1 MTTEY
6 SALHRAIL
14 ECGDHDYTDV
24 TTLHY
29 KFCYQYNYE
38 KKGKYALRLG
48 TALIYMRTIHRF
60 LLVAFLNYRNVIRND
75 KEENLKH
82 EETVVGGRTLR

>member
-1 MTTEY
+1 M
-6 SALHRAIL
+6 
-14 ECGDHDYTDV
+14 
-24 TTLHY
+24 
-29 KFCYQYNYE
+29 
-38 KKGKYALRLG
+38 RLG

-82 EETVVGGRTLR
+82 KETVVGGRTLR